1 MKLYLVR
8 HADKEKEG
16 ENPNITKKGIRQ
28 AKLLGKRI
36 KKLRVDEFY
45 CSDLNRARQTAEIVS
60 KEIKLKPKQ
69 KTSLREFEGET
80 IKQSK
85 DKWEKE
91 DRKRYKE
98 LISFLKKITK
108 ASVRETNILIIGHGI
123 SNRIIIAYFLKISLK
138 RTIVFRQNETCINF
152 LYWAEKYK
160 NWRLETMND
169 ISHIPERLK

>member
-16 ENPNITKKGIRQ
+16 ENPSITKKGIRQ
-28 AKLLGKRI
+28 VKLLARRM
-36 KKLRVDEFY
+36 KKLKVDEFY
-45 CSDLNRARQTAEIVS
+45 CSDLNRAKQTAEIVS

-69 KTSLREFEGET
+69 EISLREFEGET

-85 DKWEKE
+85 NKWEKE
-91 DRKRYKE
+91 DKKRHKE
-98 LISFLKKITK
+98 LISFLKRITK
-108 ASVRETNILIIGHGI
+108 EPVQETNILIIGHGI
-123 SNRIIIAYFLKISLK
+123 SNRIIIAYLLKISLK

-169 ISHIPERLK
+169 ISHLPERLK